1 GDNQASEKKDHGRRE
16 QTVAAEGVKN
26 ECLGIEQPKSD
37 CEHRP
42 HGKKEEAAD
51 PGVPEGG
58 EYCETENTKIG
69 DGTDEG
75 ERNSTNAGIWATQHL
90 ETVGRSTAD
99 HGLAGQGLD
108 REIGCIGEA
117 G

>member
-1 GDNQASEKKDHGRRE
+1 DQPSKEKDHCRGK
-16 QTVAAEGVKN
+16 QTVAAERMKN
-26 ECLGIEQPKSD
+26 ESLSVKQPKSD

-42 HGKKEEAAD
+42 HGEKQEPANPAVTK
-51 PGVPEGG
+51 GG
-58 EYCETENTKIG
+58 ENRETENTKIG

-75 ERNSTNAGIWATQHL
+75 ERNSANAGIRAAQHL